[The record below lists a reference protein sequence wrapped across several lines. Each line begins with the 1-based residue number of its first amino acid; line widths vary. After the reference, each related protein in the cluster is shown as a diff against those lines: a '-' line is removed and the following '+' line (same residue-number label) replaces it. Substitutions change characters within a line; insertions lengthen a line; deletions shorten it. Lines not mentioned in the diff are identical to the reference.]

1 MNCYLVKL
9 IPTSIKAL
17 LLFKVL
23 FGKKKFLA
31 SCYLKLVE
39 GHCMKTQEKIIL
51 GFKKYIL
58 AVISF
63 EGGLFS

>member
-1 MNCYLVKL
+1 M
-9 IPTSIKAL
+9 
-17 LLFKVL
+17 

-39 GHCMKTQEKIIL
+39 GHRMKTEEKL
-51 GFKKYIL
+51 YLSLKSPFL

-63 EGGLFS
+63 EGGTFS